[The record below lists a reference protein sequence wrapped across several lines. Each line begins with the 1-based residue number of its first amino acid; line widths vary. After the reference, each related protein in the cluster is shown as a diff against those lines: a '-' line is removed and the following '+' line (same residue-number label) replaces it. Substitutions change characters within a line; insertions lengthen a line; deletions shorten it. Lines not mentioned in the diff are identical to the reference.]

1 MTAVRARRRGIIGKL
16 LTDAWDI
23 TTASYVSLK
32 DVAAQ
37 EAADRWA
44 LKEAVVPVLRQVLAT
59 ADGTLAVPLSSLTQ
73 DVVDLGDR
81 LVVVTDGSSD
91 PSVSLAVQDVDGD
104 GVWDTHL
111 VGLVDGEWTKLSG
124 RLGSLADVGQALVT
138 REA

>member
-1 MTAVRARRRGIIGKL
+1 MMMNQRFSARE
-16 LTDAWDI
+16 A
-23 TTASYVSLK
+23 

-37 EAADRWA
+37 VAADRQA
-44 LKEAVVPVLRQVLAT
+44 LRDAVLPVLRQVLAT
-59 ADGTLAVPLSSLTQ
+59 ADGTLAVALSSLTQ

-111 VGLVDGEWTKLSG
+111 VAQGADGGWTKLSG
-124 RLGSLADVGQALVT
+124 PLGTLADVGQALAT

>member
-1 MTAVRARRRGIIGKL
+1 MTVRVDAAAALAAREA
-16 LTDAWDI
+16 DE
-23 TTASYVSLK
+23 
-32 DVAAQ
+32 VAQ
-37 EAADRWA
+37 VAADRQA
-44 LKEAVVPVLRQVLAT
+44 LEDAVVPVLQAVLAT

-91 PSVSLAVQDVDGD
+91 PPVSLAVQDVDGD

-124 RLGSLADVGQALVT
+124 PLTSLADVGQALVT

>member
-1 MTAVRARRRGIIGKL
+1 MSVRVDAAAALAARE
-16 LTDAWDI
+16 
-23 TTASYVSLK
+23 VE
-32 DVAAQ
+32 VAAQ
-37 EAADRWA
+37 EDADRQA
-44 LKEAVVPVLRQVLAT
+44 LEDAVLPVLRQVLAT

-104 GVWDTHL
+104 GVWQTHL
-111 VGLVDGEWTKLSG
+111 VGLVDGGWTKLSG
-124 RLGSLADVGQALVT
+124 PLGSLADVGQALAT

>member
-1 MTAVRARRRGIIGKL
+1 MSVRVDAAAALAARE
-16 LTDAWDI
+16 
-23 TTASYVSLK
+23 VE
-32 DVAAQ
+32 VAAQ
-37 EAADRWA
+37 EAADRQA
-44 LKEAVVPVLRQVLAT
+44 LEEAVVPVLQQVLAT

-104 GVWDTHL
+104 GVWETHL
-111 VGLVDGEWTKLSG
+111 VGLVDGGWTKLSG
-124 RLGSLADVGQALVT
+124 PLGTLADVGQALVT

>member
-1 MTAVRARRRGIIGKL
+1 MTVRA
-16 LTDAWDI
+16 DA
-23 TTASYVSLK
+23 AAALAAREVE
-32 DVAAQ
+32 VAAQ
-37 EAADRWA
+37 EDADRQA
-44 LKEAVVPVLRQVLAT
+44 LEEAVLPVLRQVLAT

-111 VGLVDGEWTKLSG
+111 VGLVDGGWTKLSG
-124 RLGSLADVGQALVT
+124 PLSTLADVGQALAT

>member
-1 MTAVRARRRGIIGKL
+1 MSVRVDAAAALAARE
-16 LTDAWDI
+16 
-23 TTASYVSLK
+23 VE
-32 DVAAQ
+32 VAAQ
-37 EAADRWA
+37 EAADRQA
-44 LKEAVVPVLRQVLAT
+44 LEEAVVPVLRQVLAT

-111 VGLVDGEWTKLSG
+111 VGLVDGGWTKLSG
-124 RLGSLADVGQALVT
+124 PLGTLADVGQALAT